1 MTQFNLHRSAGTDTW
16 PINREAVV
24 RDPKLLAVAE
34 IRRDFGI
41 VDDVLAGQAHDVWTR
56 SADIFAIDDGDALSF
71 SGERPRSDR

>member
-1 MTQFNLHRSAGTDTW
+1 M
-16 PINREAVV
+16 

-71 SGERPRSDR
+71 SSERPRSDRRSGATPKNDEIVFPRSLFPRG